1 MPIFKNFVKQALY
14 KEDFKP
20 FLIPKEIIFSA
31 VNYNTGEI
39 ESFTSP
45 DAILEAFKLSDL
57 QRMQN
62 KNLNKNTN
70 YDKLIKY
77 RQFY

>member
-1 MPIFKNFVKQALY
+1 M
-14 KEDFKP
+14 
-20 FLIPKEIIFSA
+20 FSA

-45 DAILEAFKLSDL
+45 DAIVEAFKLSDL
-57 QRMQN
+57 ERMQN

-70 YDKLIKY
+70 YDKLIKF